1 MLVTK
6 QIIANMDATGEFQNN
21 IEDLENLASSR
32 YENIFRM
39 FLKNEK
45 YYYNIL
51 KRVNIDLSSA
61 ASETFTV
68 TKIRFE
74 TPWTTISYRAYGT
87 TDLWWLIYLSNKEQ
101 FSNPVDLVPGGTTLK
116 IIKHLYL
123 RSVIDEIETE
133 LKPTV

>member
-1 MLVTK
+1 MK
-6 QIIANMDATGEFQNN
+6 QIIVNMDATGEFQNN
-21 IEDLENLASSR
+21 LEDLENLSSSR
-32 YENIFRM
+32 YENIFRVFM
-39 FLKNEK
+39 KDEK

-51 KRVNIDLSSA
+51 KRVNIDLSTA

-74 TPWTTISYRAYGT
+74 APWTNISYQAYGT
-87 TDLWWLIYLSNKEQ
+87 TDLWWLVYLSNKEQ

-116 IIKHLYL
+116 FIKHMYL